1 MLPLISPLQ
10 SLYWVLLY
18 HLSYSLYLIR
28 YSIVLIEFNLFHK
41 LQVPIVL
48 PCTDFTKALIESSGK
63 NAVTLVNKHGE
74 NMAILR
80 NPEIYENRKEEIV
93 SRIFGVVS
101 LSLILRFK
109 GVLVLFNHTL

>member
-1 MLPLISPLQ
+1 
-10 SLYWVLLY
+10 
-18 HLSYSLYLIR
+18 
-28 YSIVLIEFNLFHK
+28 
-41 LQVPIVL
+41 
-48 PCTDFTKALIESSGK
+48 
-63 NAVTLVNKHGE
+63 
-74 NMAILR
+74 MAILR